1 MGGEIEHNM
10 VGTDLQK
17 LPLIGAKIKLPAVH
31 VWDRLVHCRSLCG
44 FDRSDNKLLVAGWL
58 VTTGNS

>member
-31 VWDRLVHCRSLCG
+31 VWDRLVHLRFLCG
-44 FDRSDNKLLVAGWL
+44 FDRSDNKLLVAG
-58 VTTGNS
+58 